1 MEAGELKRGE
11 GGGRAVEGCKKK
23 VVGMGMGSRGGE
35 GGGVVKREEKAG
47 DSGGRGWRVEGGGGW
62 QRVKVV
68 KEEGGKREGA
78 GRGGGGRLENGGG
91 WKRVEGR

>member
-1 MEAGELKRGE
+1 MKKGAGEG
-11 GGGRAVEGCKKK
+11 AVEGWTKKK
-23 VVGMGMGSRGGE
+23 VGMGRGTRGLEAGGE
-35 GGGVVKREEKAG
+35 LKREEKAG

-78 GRGGGGRLENGGG
+78 GRGGGGGLENGGG